1 MKVVND
7 LIYVNPITTF
17 INKDNV
23 LNILKEHDVV
33 IDAIDNIE
41 TRFLLQESCEKLKI
55 PFIHGAIAGWYGQVT
70 TIFPGDRTLD
80 IIYKNKS
87 KRA

>member
-1 MKVVND
+1 MKIVND

-23 LNILKEHDVV
+23 LDILKEHDVV

-41 TRFLLQESCEKLKI
+41 TRFYYKKL
-55 PFIHGAIAGWYGQVT
+55 WET
-70 TIFPGDRTLD
+70 
-80 IIYKNKS
+80 
-87 KRA
+87 

>member
-1 MKVVND
+1 MKIVND

-23 LNILKEHDVV
+23 LDILKEHDVV

-41 TRFLLQESCEKLKI
+41 TRFLLQEVVRNLKYHL
-55 PFIHGAIAGWYGQVT
+55 FMVLLQV
-70 TIFPGDRTLD
+70 GMD
-80 IIYKNKS
+80 K
-87 KRA
+87 